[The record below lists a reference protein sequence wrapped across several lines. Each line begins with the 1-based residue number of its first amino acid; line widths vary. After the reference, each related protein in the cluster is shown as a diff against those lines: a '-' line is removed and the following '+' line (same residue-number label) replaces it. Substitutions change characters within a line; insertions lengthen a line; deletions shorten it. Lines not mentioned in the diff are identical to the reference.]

1 MKDYLLYQNNMKN
14 IYTKIIIG
22 LLAISPSIALA
33 DGKDLKYLARLV
45 TEYLNI
51 GLSLIIGLA
60 VLTFVWNIYRY
71 FFTEKERTEAGYYV
85 MYSIIGF
92 FLILSFWG
100 LVAIVRNSLKLDD
113 QAPVFR
119 FGTFNGGSAG
129 TQTPTNFNTNT
140 NTSSGAT
147 TPNTSP
153 RVGNDPDTSPVK
165 GNDAFTS
172 PIKGNDPD
180 TSPVVPGPNQNTFN
194 QGF

>member
-1 MKDYLLYQNNMKN
+1 MKDYLLYQNNMKK
-14 IYTKIIIG
+14 IYIKSIIG
-22 LLAISPSIALA
+22 LLAISPSLTLA

-100 LVAIVRNSLKLDD
+100 LVAVVRNSLKLDD

-119 FGTFNGGSAG
+119 FGTFNNGGTGGSV
-129 TQTPTNFNTNT
+129 NT
-140 NTSSGAT
+140 NTSPRVT
-147 TPNTSP
+147 TPDISP

-165 GNDAFTS
+165 GNDASAS
-172 PIKGNDPD
+172 PRVGNDPD

-194 QGF
+194 QGL